1 MIFKIG
7 SRGDDVRK
15 IQQTLKRLGHPV
27 GKIDGIFG
35 STTKIAVVEF
45 QIKNKLNADGVV
57 GPITWEKLL
66 PDSTQHIP
74 ELVVPS
80 TREEVYQVFGDPL
93 DSGYWKAYGGFCET
107 PPELNHVF
115 TYQKDGKNGF
125 WCNKLLVPLF
135 QNAYQAIVQAELS
148 SKLYSFDGCYNLRNS
163 RGTKKL
169 SMHSW
174 GIAVDHN
181 AKTNPLG
188 ANGDM
193 DYEIVEIF
201 ESEGFYWGGNFKRK
215 DPMHFE
221 FTEYGA

>member
-7 SRGDDVRK
+7 TRGEDVK
-15 IQQTLKRLGHPV
+15 NLQQALKTLGFPI
-27 GKIDGIFG
+27 GKVDGIFG
-35 STTKIAVVEF
+35 NKTKEAVIAF
-45 QIKNKLNADGVV
+45 QITSKLNADGVV
-57 GPITWEKLL
+57 GPITWEKLF
-66 PDSTQHIP
+66 PGSSPHIP
-74 ELVVPS
+74 DLVVPRS
-80 TREEVYQVFGDPL
+80 RDELYKVFGDPL

-115 TYQKDGKNGF
+115 TYQKDEKNGF
-125 WCNKLLVPLF
+125 WCNKLLIPFF
-135 QNAYQAIVQAELS
+135 QSVYRAIVHADLS
-148 SKLYSFDGCYNLRNS
+148 AKLHSFDGCYNLRYT
-163 RGTKKL
+163 RGAKNL

-188 ANGDM
+188 ADGDM
-193 DYEIVEIF
+193 DSEVVELF

-221 FTEYGA
+221 FTESGL

>member
-7 SRGDDVRK
+7 TRGEDVK
-15 IQQTLKRLGHPV
+15 NLQQALKSLGFPI
-27 GKIDGIFG
+27 GKVDGIFG
-35 STTKIAVVEF
+35 NKTKEAVIAF
-45 QIKNKLNADGVV
+45 QITSKLNADGVV
-57 GPITWEKLL
+57 GPITWEKLF
-66 PDSTQHIP
+66 PSSSPHIP
-74 ELVVPS
+74 ELVVPRS
-80 TREEVYQVFGDPL
+80 RDELYKVFGDPL

-115 TYQKDGKNGF
+115 TYQKDEKNGF
-125 WCNKLLVPLF
+125 WCNKLLISFF
-135 QNAYQAIVQAELS
+135 QSVYRAIVHADLS
-148 SKLYSFDGCYNLRNS
+148 AKLHSFDGCYNLRYT
-163 RGTKKL
+163 RGAKKL

-188 ANGDM
+188 ADGDI
-193 DYEIVEIF
+193 DSEIVEIF

-221 FTEYGA
+221 FTESGL